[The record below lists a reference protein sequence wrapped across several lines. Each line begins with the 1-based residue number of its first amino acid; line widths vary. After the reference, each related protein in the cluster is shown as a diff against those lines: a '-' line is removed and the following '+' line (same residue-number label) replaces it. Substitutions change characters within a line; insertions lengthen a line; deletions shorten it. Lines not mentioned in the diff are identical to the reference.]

1 MVDGACNEE
10 EWEEPTVFN
19 STALL
24 VCGGGVWWG
33 FWCGWIRIAEHQA
46 PPGLRENRCVIHTES
61 GYCHHG
67 CMPEVSSA
75 DNDIVVIC
83 CPCLV
88 SRKKRTSHKFGALDR
103 NTTKTLLWIASII
116 MLVFNNYLKPIPHLI
131 GKHLLRPL
139 YSADTGLGTKIA
151 ELIKI
156 WPLWRPHNVVFSMR
170 SVWTFAFHAPKSSTW
185 MWTQTPF
192 LPCVAW
198 VRNEK
203 RHKVFGKR
211 KTEIQTHSINW
222 QQLHVFPIFSA

>member
-1 MVDGACNEE
+1 MHVLRKSEK
-10 EWEEPTVFN
+10 
-19 STALL
+19 SLL
-24 VCGGGVWWG
+24 FSIQPLCLWGWGWWG

-46 PPGLRENRCVIHTES
+46 PPGLRENSCVIPTES

-67 CMPEVSSA
+67 RMPEVSSA
-75 DNDIVVIC
+75 DNDIVVIRC
-83 CPCLV
+83 LCLV
-88 SRKKRTSHKFGALDR
+88 SRKKKRTSHKFGALDR

-116 MLVFNNYLKPIPHLI
+116 MLVFNNYLKPISHLI

-203 RHKVFGKR
+203 GTRSLEREKQKSKH
-211 KTEIQTHSINW
+211 T
-222 QQLHVFPIFSA
+222 A